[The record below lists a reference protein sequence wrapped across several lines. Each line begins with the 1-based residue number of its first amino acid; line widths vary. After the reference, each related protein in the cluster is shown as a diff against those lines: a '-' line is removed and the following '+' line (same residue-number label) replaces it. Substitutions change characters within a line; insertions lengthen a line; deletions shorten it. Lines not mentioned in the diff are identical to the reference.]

1 MIGVVKFFSSE
12 RGFGFIEANDGP
24 DHFVHISELAKAGI
38 VTLSTGQRVSFDS
51 EVARNGKGPRA
62 ANLALA

>member
-12 RGFGFIEANDGP
+12 KGFGFIETVGAP
-24 DHFVHISELAKAGI
+24 DHFVHVSELVKAGI
-38 VTLSTGQRVSFDS
+38 VSLSTGQRVSFDS